1 MGSETNI
8 PTLMFR
14 NPIFDGE
21 REEYRYVDYSLWLY
35 IQQPDTTTSGWQRR
49 RKTGDQVRLPLP
61 WCLDLNTHNHER
73 RRETGD
79 QVRLPLPWCLDRKD
93 PQSQT
98 KRPTITDGLDP
109 AVEEE
114 DDDVKNL
121 FAEMNDATCRRWR
134 STKEI
139 CHLQKMNHQG
149 NSRIAIT
156 ELMIM
161 LCNQRGIVFANLQ
174 RCCNYGFCNFT

>member
-61 WCLDLNTHNHER
+61 WCLERNTHNHER
-73 RRETGD
+73 RRKTGD
-79 QVRLPLPWCLDRKD
+79 RGPGTSTPALMFRP
-93 PQSQT
+93 
-98 KRPTITDGLDP
+98 KRPTITDEKTHNHRRVRSCSRGGGWWCKEP
-109 AVEEE
+109 V
-114 DDDVKNL
+114 
-121 FAEMNDATCRRWR
+121 CRNER
-134 STKEI
+134 
-139 CHLQKMNHQG
+139 CHLPTMKEHQG
-149 NSRIAIT
+149 NMPPAEDESPRKQSNSHHRT
-156 ELMIM
+156 YDHVM
-161 LCNQRGIVFANLQ
+161 
-174 RCCNYGFCNFT
+174 

>member
-1 MGSETNI
+1 MGSERNI
-8 PTLMFR
+8 PTLMFSFTFTSMHLATR
-14 NPIFDGE
+14 P
-21 REEYRYVDYSLWLY
+21 
-35 IQQPDTTTSGWQRR
+35 TTSGW
-49 RKTGDQVRLPLP
+49 
-61 WCLDLNTHNHER
+61 ER

-79 QVRLPLPWCLDRKD
+79 QVRLPLPWCLERNTHNHERRRKTGDRG
-93 PQSQT
+93 PGTST
-98 KRPTITDGLDP
+98 PALMFRPKRPTITDGLDP

-139 CHLQKMNHQG
+139 CHLQKMKDHQG

-161 LCNQRGIVFANLQ
+161 SCNNNEWF
-174 RCCNYGFCNFT
+174 FM